1 MASSSDGKL
10 HLASMHLL
18 AVVEIRPPGVQIL
31 LFLSTTKVT
40 TELQTEGFFFSYV
53 PERPERGLAA
63 HNGKRLTAFLGDAL
77 SSINL
82 IKQQEI
88 CYMKKPIYVVLAKVC
103 HKY

>member
-40 TELQTEGFFFSYV
+40 TELQTEGFFFPMFQNDLKEV
-53 PERPERGLAA
+53 WL
-63 HNGKRLTAFLGDAL
+63 LTMASG
-77 SSINL
+77 
-82 IKQQEI
+82 
-88 CYMKKPIYVVLAKVC
+88 
-103 HKY
+103 